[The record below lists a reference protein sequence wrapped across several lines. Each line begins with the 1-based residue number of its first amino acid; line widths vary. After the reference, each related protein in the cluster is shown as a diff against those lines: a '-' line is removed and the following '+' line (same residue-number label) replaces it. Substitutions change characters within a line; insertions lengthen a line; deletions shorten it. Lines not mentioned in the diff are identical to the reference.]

1 MDNLILKFSKISLLI
16 SAGLVILSC
25 SKTEIPRNENLLEEI
40 ETRVED
46 LNKDWTC
53 PSCRTKNFE
62 WRSVCIVCG
71 EKYNKAHGN
80 YIESVWQIIIGGG
93 GFISEIDGLKPT
105 EVGKRVQLP
114 NGNFP
119 SIEPEPWFENAGALK
134 YYNELQSSFAY
145 RFTPDYAAGADYA
158 WYHTTHILYPKY
170 LDKTQV
176 ERLYTKW
183 ELNEARN
190 LKGDI
195 GKGIKDGT
203 KAAVTAYINR

>member
-1 MDNLILKFSKISLLI
+1 MDKLISKFSKFLLLI
-16 SAGLVILSC
+16 SAGIFIIGC
-25 SKTEIPRNENLLEEI
+25 SKTEIPRNENQPEEI

-53 PSCRTKNFE
+53 PYCRTKNFE

-71 EKYNKAHGN
+71 EKNNKALA
-80 YIESVWQIIIGGG
+80 IFTETLWQTIIGAGA
-93 GFISEIDGLKPT
+93 FITEIKGLEPT
-105 EVGKRVQLP
+105 EVGKRIQLP

-119 SIEPEPWFENAGALK
+119 SIEPESWFENAGALK
-134 YYNELQSSFAY
+134 YYKDLQSSFAY

-176 ERLYTKW
+176 ERLHTKW

-195 GKGIKDGT
+195 GKGIKDGS
-203 KAAVTAYINR
+203 KAAVTAFVNR